1 MIEII
6 KKLVDKNIFKE
17 DTLIEAEV
25 TKSFMGSPV
34 KKVVVLKV
42 EQVYDTYCL
51 ADEQNALEY
60 NPPMRKIM
68 FKNITIVDGMEPIEL
83 AAVYGLAPKTTRF
96 NTRQEQ

>member
-42 EQVYDTYCL
+42 
-51 ADEQNALEY
+51 ADLLKKVVVQ
-60 NPPMRKIM
+60 
-68 FKNITIVDGMEPIEL
+68 
-83 AAVYGLAPKTTRF
+83 
-96 NTRQEQ
+96 